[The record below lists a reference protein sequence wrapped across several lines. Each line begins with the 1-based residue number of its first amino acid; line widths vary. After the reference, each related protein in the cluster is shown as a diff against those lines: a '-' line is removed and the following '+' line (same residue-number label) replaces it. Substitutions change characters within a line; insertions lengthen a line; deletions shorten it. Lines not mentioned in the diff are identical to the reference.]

1 MNNDEAVI
9 LGMTDSLTFLVWEF
23 STGIYELELE
33 GIELHD
39 DEKGWR
45 FLKALIDLADTVR
58 PTSDDLWVCNQDG
71 RWMSIKYLLVEFDH
85 ADQC

>member
-1 MNNDEAVI
+1 MNEYDAVV

-23 STGIYELELE
+23 STGTYELKLE
-33 GIELHD
+33 GVKLHD
-39 DEKGWR
+39 EQAGFR
-45 FLKALIDLADTVR
+45 FLRSLINLAETVR

-85 ADQC
+85 ADEC